1 MIYMLLL
8 VALGLV
14 LLIGLFQVFIPGP
27 SDYERHAWPVRRQ
40 GGGGG
45 ASDETIPPTTE
56 GHP

>member
-8 VALGLV
+8 AVVSLV
-14 LLIGLFQVFIPGP
+14 LMIVLFQVFIPGP
-27 SDYERHAWPVRRQ
+27 SEYDRHAWPVRRQ

-56 GHP
+56 GNP